1 MDEVV
6 SFPLCECIYVSIYEC
21 VKVRLSISAYFCLS
35 LYRGRMYFTG
45 AYTSLNIFATTRRH
59 CVCLLMYARQQFFVS
74 VENCNN
80 FSRFIHQIEA
90 TQ

>member
-21 VKVRLSISAYFCLS
+21 VNVRLSIFAYFCLS

-59 CVCLLMYARQQFFVS
+59 CVCLLMYATLSFFARAKS
-74 VENCNN
+74 
-80 FSRFIHQIEA
+80 Q
-90 TQ
+90 